1 MLRSQCCLRISL
13 RRQVNI
19 CTGLKEPVRI
29 LMLTSGPGL
38 NRSQISDWVT
48 ALSLSQTGP
57 AEMGVVMVVAGSGD

>member
-1 MLRSQCCLRISL
+1 MLRSQCCLRICL

-38 NRSQISDWVT
+38 DRSQISDWVT